1 MDDFNKESA
10 QHPYLKPE
18 ESDAGDKSFST
29 GAGTAA
35 RMKLSEKAADIK
47 DRVADFGRKTVD
59 KIDDSRET
67 AAGAL
72 DATASTLH
80 SRGDQLSGAAHSAA
94 NKISATA
101 EYVRQTNLK
110 GMAEDVQDILKRY
123 PTQTL
128 VAAAVLGFLVARA
141 FRGND

>member
-1 MDDFNKESA
+1 MDEFNKESS
-10 QHPYLKPE
+10 QQPYWKPGNPT
-18 ESDAGDKSFST
+18 AGDPNS

-35 RMKLSEKAADIK
+35 RMELAEKAADIK

-80 SRGDQLSGAAHSAA
+80 TRGDQLSGAAHSAA
-94 NKISATA
+94 SKISATA
-101 EYVRQTNLK
+101 DYVRQTNLK
-110 GMAEDVQDILKRY
+110 GMAEDVEDILKRH
-123 PTQTL
+123 PAQTL
-128 VAAAVLGFLVARA
+128 AAAAILGFLVGRA
-141 FRGND
+141 FRNND